1 MLLKCLKF
9 VTQATQHNQE
19 KPVGTYQEVQHNL
32 EGQGLAR
39 MNPDRVW
46 NNRDSVELQNSV
58 GT

>member
-1 MLLKCLKF
+1 MFEF
-9 VTQATQHNQE
+9 VTHAIQHNQE

-32 EGQGLAR
+32 ECQGLAR